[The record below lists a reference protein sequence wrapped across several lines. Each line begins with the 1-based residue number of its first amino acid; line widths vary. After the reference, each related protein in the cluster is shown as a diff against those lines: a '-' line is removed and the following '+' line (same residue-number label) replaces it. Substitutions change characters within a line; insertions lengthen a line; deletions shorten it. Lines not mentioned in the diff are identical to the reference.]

1 MKTQQKTNLF
11 IFTIILLSIHLY
23 ILVVKID
30 HLNEE
35 INILKQGQ
43 TQISG
48 FLMVPG
54 EATGPIKVFY
64 DTGKEEITE

>member
-1 MKTQQKTNLF
+1 MKSNTTLLLITQ
-11 IFTIILLSIHLY
+11 ILLVINIITLL
-23 ILVVKID
+23 LVYDVLHK
-30 HLNEE
+30 E

-43 TQISG
+43 NQISG

>member
-1 MKTQQKTNLF
+1 MKSNTTLLLIIQ
-11 IFTIILLSIHLY
+11 ILLVINIITLLLAYDVLH
-23 ILVVKID
+23 K
-30 HLNEE
+30 E